1 MNFFFTHYKSIDGMR
16 RILILILFLFSFI
29 GMYAQNETEAKQ
41 MKEKRQAGFCITS
54 DAMILFNM
62 INDYRRTNN
71 LPLIPLSRSLSF
83 VAMVHASDL
92 QANNAAISE
101 CGLHSWSDKGN
112 WKPCCYARDHAQ
124 ASCMSNKPK
133 ELTGYPGSGYEIAYW
148 DEEQATPSGAMELW
162 KSTVVS
168 KNVFLNRDKWQ
179 SKKWK
184 AMGVALLDG
193 YAIVWLGDKADSLAD
208 ITLCGTD
215 SLVQLASSPVIA
227 PVAAV
232 KEVPLKKDIPA
243 VKAVEK
249 KETGPEKE
257 KQNQKQARKNA
268 DQFYLVIAS
277 LRDEQLAAREVEKL
291 QERGFSNAT
300 VQAGEDVY
308 RVTIGVYATREE
320 AQKKLNKYISEF
332 KGIWIL
338 RQ

>member
-1 MNFFFTHYKSIDGMR
+1 MR
-16 RILILILFLFSFI
+16 RILIGILFLFSFL
-29 GMYAQNETEAKQ
+29 GMYAQDETKAKQ
-41 MKEKRQAGFCITS
+41 VKDTGQAGFCITS

-71 LPLIPLSRSLSF
+71 LPLIPLSRSLSY

-92 QANNAAISE
+92 QENNAAASD

-112 WKPCCYARDHAQ
+112 WKPCCYARDHSQ

-148 DEEQATPSGAMELW
+148 DEEKATPSGAMELW

-193 YAIVWLGDKADSLAD
+193 YAIVWLGDKADPLAD

-215 SLVQLASSPVIA
+215 SLVQLAAAAA

-232 KEVPLKKDIPA
+232 KEVPAQKEPPVSKPVES
-243 VKAVEK
+243 VKK
-249 KETGPEKE
+249 KEQTAEKE
-257 KQNQKQARKNA
+257 KQVQKPAGKKS

-277 LRDEQLAAREVEKL
+277 LRDEQLAVQEVEKL
-291 QERGFSNAT
+291 KQRGFSNAT

-308 RVTIGVYATREE
+308 RVTIGVYTTREE
-320 AQKKLNKYISEF
+320 AQKKLNKHISEF
-332 KGIWIL
+332 KGMWIL